1 MIADYIPTMFRRK
14 DPPVP
19 AIDSTIQA
27 GDFVKSLPKDFKQA
41 VLVELVKEVLA
52 ANCGKRHIQ
61 LPIQTNEYC
70 VVSLQPFL
78 LPELTP
84 EDEARIELA
93 FATPDDTFDPKE
105 LFEQLSREDRD

>member
-19 AIDSTIQA
+19 AIDSMIQA

-41 VLVELVKEVLA
+41 VLVELVKEIVA
-52 ANCGKRHIQ
+52 ANRGKRHIQ
-61 LPIQTNEYC
+61 VPIQTNEYC
-70 VVSLQPFL
+70 VVSLQPFI

-84 EDEARIELA
+84 EDEARIALA
-93 FATPDDTFDPKE
+93 AATPDKTFDPREFFGK
-105 LFEQLSREDRD
+105 LSREDLD